1 MNSTIS
7 LEARKEQSPKITTPK
22 VARKLKTDDLAS
34 GNKRRTSSL
43 IKNTNFKPSRPSSA
57 KRHALKTQKSF
68 KVGCLSPRPRT
79 PMFKK
84 DDVKVI
90 VATEAPQNED
100 MEEENRDFFL
110 EIYSKDRQEK
120 GNQDLECDDRLSSKE
135 QLYDGE
141 IVTSRASS
149 EEKDGDSELDGSYY
163 KDYDFQNY
171 DESEVSSVRRV
182 IGPRLIVGLWET
194 ARHESWTRVS
204 PPRTPGRCITGSM
217 AVVTTIAPG
226 EVQVV
231 ASEMIATKRN
241 RDDPKGPTVVS
252 ERQRLQETKP
262 QTPIRMKNQIGI
274 RSVLQKGLGK
284 PKIRFRKNRIEKET
298 RFDRVEIESEKVK
311 KRERDIHGREENR
324 FRNWD
329 YYKRR
334 TNREIMQNVIRER
347 KEKEK
352 RELTGCVTT
361 SKSEEETDCPKLL
374 FEDYREIEEK
384 RGSGRTVQLVC
395 GQRLVG
401 FLVPKEKWADFLKG
415 LKARGPDLLYLKTK
429 TRRPVTTCSK
439 IEMIELKT

>member
-1 MNSTIS
+1 
-7 LEARKEQSPKITTPK
+7 
-22 VARKLKTDDLAS
+22 
-34 GNKRRTSSL
+34 
-43 IKNTNFKPSRPSSA
+43 
-57 KRHALKTQKSF
+57 
-68 KVGCLSPRPRT
+68 
-79 PMFKK
+79 
-84 DDVKVI
+84 
-90 VATEAPQNED
+90 
-100 MEEENRDFFL
+100 
-110 EIYSKDRQEK
+110 
-120 GNQDLECDDRLSSKE
+120 
-135 QLYDGE
+135 
-141 IVTSRASS
+141 
-149 EEKDGDSELDGSYY
+149 
-163 KDYDFQNY
+163 
-171 DESEVSSVRRV
+171 
-182 IGPRLIVGLWET
+182 
-194 ARHESWTRVS
+194 
-204 PPRTPGRCITGSM
+204 
-217 AVVTTIAPG
+217 
-226 EVQVV
+226 
-231 ASEMIATKRN
+231 
-241 RDDPKGPTVVS
+241 
-252 ERQRLQETKP
+252 
-262 QTPIRMKNQIGI
+262 MKNQIGI

-334 TNREIMQNVIRER
+334 TNREIMQNIIRER